1 MKIVRGVELQ
11 YTAFWWLYVIDGEAW
26 DVEVRVLS
34 VIGQRYGYQVCLL

>member
-11 YTAFWWLYVIDGEAW
+11 YGILYVIDGEAW

-34 VIGQRYGYQVCLL
+34 VIGQKYGYLGCLL